1 MRVLALFAFVALV
14 LGGCKEDKKLKVTG
28 LDPTTGSLE
37 GGDVITFSG
46 NRFTADGAR
55 NVKVFFAG
63 KPADFLEWDGDDQLK
78 VRAPAGDKD
87 GDKVDVLLVF
97 EPGGE
102 ITLHQA
108 YTYHDTKKADVNDLD
123 TSKGK

>member
-1 MRVLALFAFVALV
+1 MPRLLALLFVV
-14 LGGCKEDKKLKVTG
+14 LGLVACKEDKKLKVTG
-28 LDPTTGSLE
+28 LDPTSGSIE
-37 GGDVITFSG
+37 GGDVITVKG
-46 NRFTADGAR
+46 NRFTEDGAR
-55 NVKVFFAG
+55 NVKVYFAG
-63 KPADFLEWDGDDQLK
+63 KPADFLEWDGDSELK

-108 YTYHDTKKADVNDLD
+108 YTYHETKKADVNDLD